1 MVQAPKPSSSRE
13 KVDGPGEPALQVLR
27 GTGGSAERRGRDEQ
41 SAEKTREP
49 GVKMNKTV
57 LFAATWAETPR
68 PPHEAKEI
76 RWRGRAIARD
86 HLHAGSKQRRGE
98 PIYKT
103 EIDPQMRKRN

>member
-76 RWRGRAIARD
+76 R
-86 HLHAGSKQRRGE
+86 RRGE
-98 PIYKT
+98 LSLEATY
-103 EIDPQMRKRN
+103 MRALNNDAVNPSTKQK